1 MKAVSKIPKE
11 KNFLLALKLR
21 PFKSYVKEEHSADK
35 KFQSLLVHG
44 KQLLKDKSL

>member
-1 MKAVSKIPKE
+1 MKAVQKYPR
-11 KNFLLALKLR
+11 KNFFLLALKLR

-35 KFQSLLVHG
+35 KFQSLIVQG